1 MSADNRLPDYLQQ
14 MVQGSTDAVTFTE
27 GMDEAT
33 FLEDLKTQRAVVMCL
48 MIVGEAASRIVTEH
62 PDFAQANTS
71 VPWRSI
77 RGMRNRIAHGY
88 FDIDLHVVW
97 QTVAELPPLI
107 TQLSELVDGTN

>member
-1 MSADNRLPDYLQQ
+1 MSAENRLSDYLAQ

-27 GMDEAT
+27 GMDEGD
-33 FLEDLKTQRAVVMCL
+33 FLADLKTQRAVVMSL
-48 MIVGEAASRIVTEH
+48 MIVGEAASRIVSDH
-62 PDFAQANTS
+62 PDFAEANGS

-107 TQLSELVDGTN
+107 ARLSTISN

>member
-1 MSADNRLPDYLQQ
+1 MSVENRLYDYLAQ

-27 GMDEAT
+27 GMSEDD
-33 FLEDLKTQRAVVMCL
+33 FLADLKTQRAVIMSL
-48 MIVGEAASRIVTEH
+48 MIVGEAASRIVSDH
-62 PDFAQANTS
+62 ADFAETNGS

-97 QTVAELPPLI
+97 RTVVELPPLI
-107 TQLSELVDGTN
+107 TELSKISN